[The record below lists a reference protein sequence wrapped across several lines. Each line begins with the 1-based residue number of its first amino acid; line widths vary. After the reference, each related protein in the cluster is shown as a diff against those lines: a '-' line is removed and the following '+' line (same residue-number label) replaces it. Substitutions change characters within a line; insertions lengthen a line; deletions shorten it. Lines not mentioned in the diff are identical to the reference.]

1 MARARAGRQAA
12 AKPGRDRLERSA
24 DGLVARGA
32 WVSAPRRRA
41 LLAAAGVLAAVGGAV
56 WYRRRSAQLIDGE
69 GQPLDL
75 WALRFARP
83 EGGELVFAELRG
95 KPLLINFWATWCPPC
110 IRELPEIDRFAR
122 AHRAQLQVVGLAI
135 DGLAPVQEFLKKLP
149 LGFAIGLAAST
160 GTELARA
167 LGNRSGALPFTVL
180 LNASGEVA
188 QRKLG
193 ETSHDELLAW
203 ARSL

>member
-1 MARARAGRQAA
+1 M
-12 AKPGRDRLERSA
+12 ST
-24 DGLVARGA
+24 
-32 WVSAPRRRA
+32 PRRRA
-41 LLAAAGVLAAVGGAV
+41 LLGAAGVLAAVGGAL
-56 WYRRRSAQLIDGE
+56 WHRRRSAQLSNSD

-75 WALRFARP
+75 WALRFPRP

-110 IRELPEIDRFAR
+110 IKELPEIDRFAR

-135 DGLAPVQEFLKKLP
+135 DGLAPVQDFLKKLP
-149 LGFAIGLAAST
+149 LGFAIGLA
-160 GTELARA
+160 GTSGSELARA
-167 LGNRSGALPFTVL
+167 LGNRAGALPFTVL
-180 LNASGEVA
+180 LDAEGGVA

-193 ETSHDELLAW
+193 ETTHDELLAW